1 MHDILIWYV
10 FVIFSS
16 LFIHDRAGLRKS
28 LRKSNIS
35 GKDGGTS
42 VAAKTLARLTQR
54 SPTRD
59 HGRNLLQV
67 PLNGVGA
74 NETTSMVGLE
84 ETIVTTWTTDNHARS
99 REAVNIEM
107 VEIVQE
113 PKLED

>member
-1 MHDILIWYV
+1 M
-10 FVIFSS
+10 
-16 LFIHDRAGLRKS
+16 
-28 LRKSNIS
+28 RKSNIS

-59 HGRNLLQV
+59 HGSNLLQV

-84 ETIVTTWTTDNHARS
+84 ETIVTTWTTENHHARS

-113 PKLED
+113 PQT